1 MLLLRRGTIRQK
13 ALTTSGYRCIDKARP
28 RPNKDLN
35 NSRIMAV
42 CVCSTNPA
50 SWLVKLIYHLT
61 NNTTEVM
68 AVYLHGASVK
78 IVVVVLYRPGSVSA
92 PPAFV
97 DDFAN
102 IIERTVL
109 YAVSTVI
116 LDGIRY
122 DTVDLLA
129 PKR

>member
-1 MLLLRRGTIRQK
+1 
-13 ALTTSGYRCIDKARP
+13 
-28 RPNKDLN
+28 
-35 NSRIMAV
+35 
-42 CVCSTNPA
+42 
-50 SWLVKLIYHLT
+50 VKLIYHLT